1 MEDNMASTAFGAPV
15 QDEPT
20 QDAPEQANGSEQIA
34 DLDPNDPRLTSEALD
49 DNPEGDAYASL
60 PPIPDGKYRAKLKQ
74 VDVKDGAGKLV
85 RFAPRIA
92 TWRPGSPPLL
102 FTAVQANVIGIGGQ
116 EQYDGYV
123 LTDNWVTTLP
133 NRSGTSEAATI
144 IRKAGG
150 TTPQRATHAQWMELL
165 LKTLAGEPEVGIE
178 TAWEASCQAC
188 QEKAKHDGSRKPKAI
203 ATGEHHFKA
212 GKVAGTHDPNIQCP
226 GCSAWVVARP
236 RIVGYM
242 TVAELPKGNTVVR

>member
-1 MEDNMASTAFGAPV
+1 MASTAFGAPV
-15 QDEPT
+15 QDEQA
-20 QDAPEQANGSEQIA
+20 QDAQTQPDGNGAHDAPVA

-60 PPIPDGKYRAKLKQ
+60 PPIPDGKYRAKLRQ
-74 VDVKDGAGKLV
+74 VDVKDAAGKAV

-92 TWRPGSPPLL
+92 TWRPGNPPLL
-102 FTAVQANVIGIGGQ
+102 FTAVEASVIGLGGL
-116 EQYDGYV
+116 EKYDGIK

-150 TTPQRATHAQWMELL
+150 QTPRQATHKQWMDLL

-178 TAWEASCQAC
+178 TSWEASCADC
-188 QEKAKHDGSRKPKAI
+188 QEAAKRSSG
-203 ATGEHHFKA
+203 TGEF
-212 GKVAGTHDPNIQCP
+212 
-226 GCSAWVVARP
+226 R
-236 RIVGYM
+236 
-242 TVAELPKGNTVVR
+242 